1 LLVINRMLF
10 VREKYRPNRR
20 SQHDPKNYF
29 LNTLTETKKGSPISL
44 GMLYLILCEE
54 LDLPIQGI
62 VLPGFFVLTYQ
73 DPQNE
78 FFIDVFNKGAFF
90 MRKDLTRF
98 LKEMDVEEDDGYYQA
113 SSNLDIVAELIRTLV
128 NSYRQLRQEG
138 KADEMQRLLDG
149 LL

>member
-1 LLVINRMLF
+1 
-10 VREKYRPNRR
+10 
-20 SQHDPKNYF
+20 
-29 LNTLTETKKGSPISL
+29 
-44 GMLYLILCEE
+44 MLYLIVCEE

-73 DPQNE
+73 DPKNE

-98 LKEMDVEEDDGYYQA
+98 LKEMEVAEDETYYQP
-113 SSNLDIVAELIRTLV
+113 SSNLDIIAELIRTLG
-128 NSYRQLRQEG
+128 NSYRQLRQEN
-138 KADEMQRLLDG
+138 KAEEMQRLLDE